1 MLELMELGGIFMWPI
16 FALAILTLAIVLEK
30 MYFYLF
36 INTDLSSKFKYELSN
51 LISNK
56 NANDIVSFCQN
67 FKNPV
72 AKMVISVF
80 ENKPDSPNEL
90 EYNIEVSMKT
100 WSDKFEKGGWILGLC
115 VGAAPQLGLLGTVVG
130 MIKSFSALSAQN
142 NAMQVATGI
151 SEALY
156 TTAFGLLV
164 AIPALMIHIA
174 INKKNDKILDDMER
188 ISMLIYKRFKCE
200 ICK

>member
-1 MLELMELGGIFMWPI
+1 MLELMKVGGIFMWPI
-16 FALAILTLAIVLEK
+16 FCLAVFALAIVLEK
-30 MYFYLF
+30 IYFYTF
-36 INTDLSSKFKYELSN
+36 INSDLSYKFKYKLSN

-56 NANDIVSFCQN
+56 SINEITEYCQN

-72 AKMVISVF
+72 AKTTISILQ
-80 ENKPDSPNEL
+80 NYPNSLNEL
-90 EYNIEVSMKT
+90 EYNIEVSQKT
-100 WSDKFEKGGWILGLC
+100 WSEQFEKGGWILGLC

-130 MIKSFSALSAQN
+130 MIKSFGALSIQN
-142 NAMQVATGI
+142 NAIQVANGI

-174 INKKNDKILDDMER
+174 INKKNDKILDDMEK
-188 ISMLIYKRFKCE
+188 ISMLIYKRFKNE